1 MHPFSITFDMADHV
15 VFKKISAL
23 LALFI
28 VGTWLYHSKE
38 VKLFFRILGAVAG
51 GFASYFVAI
60 FFFGILQFS
69 YTTVKDNFDPN
80 KQSAT
85 IIEYRTSISEST
97 TRTKKSIGTRK
108 RKNTFY
114 KPLLEYKGADGT
126 IKNTFGDVSFSANN
140 KKPIGEKVEVI
151 VETGKVRMIT
161 PIKNFAFVANIILAC
176 FLIIFYY
183 IFYNYARRQSFENVG
198 TFALSIFG
206 FVVFPIVFGILIY
219 LFLNIGYEYFFLE
232 KRFVSKNVAI
242 LLSGLGI
249 FLALC
254 FIGYIRFL
262 IENVF
267 RKKSKKKNKKKK
279 KLKNNQE
286 SVEEL

>member
-1 MHPFSITFDMADHV
+1 MHPFSVTFDMADHV
-15 VFKKISAL
+15 VYKIISAL

-38 VKLFFRILGAVAG
+38 IKLVLRIGGAAVG
-51 GFASYFVAI
+51 GFASYCVAI
-60 FFFGILQFS
+60 FFFVLLQFS

-85 IIEYRTSISEST
+85 IIDYRTSISEST

-108 RKNTFY
+108 RRNTYY

-161 PIKNFAFVANIILAC
+161 PIKNFTFVTNIVVAC
-176 FLIIFYY
+176 FLIILYY
-183 IFYNYARRQSFENVG
+183 IFYNYARRQSFEGVG
-198 TFALSIFG
+198 TFALSVFG

-219 LFLNIGYEYFFLE
+219 LFLSIGYEYFFLD

-242 LLSGLGI
+242 LLSGFGI

-254 FIGYIRFL
+254 FVGYVRFF
-262 IENVF
+262 IENMF
-267 RKKSKKKNKKKK
+267 LKKRKKSKKKKKKEN
-279 KLKNNQE
+279 LI
-286 SVEEL
+286 